1 MKITNLKK
9 LEALIKEAEGRATAR
24 TITVDD
30 VVDALAEAEEH
41 LDRLSTKKDM
51 IGTTVRVD
59 VNAQRFP
66 RAYNYTPESTHFEA
80 EVTKSGWRVT
90 KVYRA
95 ECTTKWMRLTLSE
108 TLIANMVDHVSTVR
122 C

>member
-9 LEALIKEAEGRATAR
+9 LDQIIKEAEGRATAR

-30 VVDALAEAEEH
+30 IVNALEEAEEY
-41 LDRLSTKKDM
+41 LLRLSTKKDSV
-51 IGTTVRVD
+51 GTIVFVD

-66 RAYNYTPESTHFEA
+66 RAYHYTPESTQFTA
-80 EVTKSGWRVT
+80 EVTKSGWKVT
-90 KVYRA
+90 KVSRWT
-95 ECTTKWMRLTLSE
+95 CGTVRMDFLFSE
-108 TLIANMVDHVSTVR
+108 DAKKNMVNHVKQIH